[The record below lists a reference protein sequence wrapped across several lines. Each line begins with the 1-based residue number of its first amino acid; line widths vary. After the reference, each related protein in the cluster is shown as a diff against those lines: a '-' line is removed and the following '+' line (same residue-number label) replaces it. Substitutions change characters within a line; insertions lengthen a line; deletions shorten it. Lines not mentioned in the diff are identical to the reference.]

1 MSKTRIFF
9 LLAVFLTASSEV
21 VAQAEVIE
29 LTCPSCGY
37 RQRFIQGADTLDE
50 TRNVQRIIVVCER
63 SAEIRNITIPLDP
76 RAPVQQEPLLARQ
89 HGTGTSRLLGVELPK
104 FLVPAHLPLFSRHR
118 YLEANVCPMTVAR
131 HSLRCCKSILTG
143 HGIIPIRFQK
153 SDFGGNFFV
162 KKFPPPLQETLLLS
176 GLPVS

>member
-104 FLVPAHLPLFSRHR
+104 FLVPGNTCPLFPVTA
-118 YLEANVCPMTVAR
+118 YLEANVCPIDGR
-131 HSLRCCKSILTG
+131 P
-143 HGIIPIRFQK
+143 GIHYA
-153 SDFGGNFFV
+153 V
-162 KKFPPPLQETLLLS
+162 
-176 GLPVS
+176 VSQY